1 MSKGVQVFLR
11 IRVFLDVRKPLK
23 RKKRLCSHLEI
34 VYVSFKYEKLTL
46 FYLFCRRLGHSS
58 SFCQIRMSREEK
70 AVELGWDLSFRAQ
83 SRRGTAMSSV
93 WLLENSDERDFGSIN
108 GQRDL
113 GIGSGADDQRGLVL
127 RWIQCW
133 VSIWKKVAVIA

>member
-1 MSKGVQVFLR
+1 MEAIAAL
-11 IRVFLDVRKPLK
+11 LP
-23 RKKRLCSHLEI
+23 
-34 VYVSFKYEKLTL
+34 
-46 FYLFCRRLGHSS
+46 RRLGHSG

-93 WLLENSDERDFGSIN
+93 WLLENSDKRDFGSIN

-113 GIGSGADDQRGLVL
+113 GIGSGADD
-127 RWIQCW
+127 
-133 VSIWKKVAVIA
+133 